1 MSKSRL
7 PMYLGLAAVGA
18 GGYYLYSAGGDPKR
32 ATRKFEGERAALKLT
47 YNSSS
52 SRGGPTW
59 ASSGANF
66 TRLPSPACTS
76 PQWKKIGS
84 RMGSKIRS
92 ESNKALGAE
101 QLGKDIDEAAKKAQ
115 RADER
120 AAHLAKEGVD
130 RFEKARHEAARDV
143 NAKIDA
149 FDKTVE
155 QKAAEAKSGVSSWFG
170 KK

>member
-7 PMYLGLAAVGA
+7 PMYLGLAAAGA

-32 ATRKFEGERAALKLT
+32 ATRKFEDDASRA
-47 YNSSS
+47 
-52 SRGGPTW
+52 
-59 ASSGANF
+59 
-66 TRLPSPACTS
+66 
-76 PQWKKIGS
+76 
-84 RMGSKIRS
+84 GSKIRS

-155 QKAAEAKSGVSSWFG
+155 QKATEAKSGVSSWFG

>member
-7 PMYLGLAAVGA
+7 PMYLGLAAAAA

-32 ATRKFEGERAALKLT
+32 ATRKFEVEENGIENGRT
-47 YNSSS
+47 D
-52 SRGGPTW
+52 RGGVGSFSRFVDD
-59 ASSGANF
+59 ASRA
-66 TRLPSPACTS
+66 
-76 PQWKKIGS
+76 
-84 RMGSKIRS
+84 GSKIRS

-120 AAHLAKEGVD
+120 AALLAKEGVD
-130 RFEKARHEAARDV
+130 KFEKARHDAARDV